1 MLDFE
6 EKIEM
11 NAEKSP
17 RLVLMCREAK
27 IYYKRQQQGPAT
39 KKLKERNS
47 SFSQKLKSSNSN
59 RHTLNIRKL
68 MKNVGIN
75 HRTVYYKE
83 NHTFNNLRNMI

>member
-17 RLVLMCREAK
+17 RLVLMCREAE

-47 SFSQKLKSSNSN
+47 SF
-59 RHTLNIRKL
+59 
-68 MKNVGIN
+68 
-75 HRTVYYKE
+75 
-83 NHTFNNLRNMI
+83 